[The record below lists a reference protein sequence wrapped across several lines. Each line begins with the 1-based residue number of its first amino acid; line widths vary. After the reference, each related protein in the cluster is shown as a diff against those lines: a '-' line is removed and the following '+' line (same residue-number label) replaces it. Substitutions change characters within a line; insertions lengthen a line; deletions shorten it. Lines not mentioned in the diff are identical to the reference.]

1 MNHSYLRLLLSGAL
15 CLMCAGAVAEQSS
28 SFGDYTVHYN
38 AFTTDILTPEVAKAY
53 GIQRSKSH
61 ALLNISVLKK
71 VMGTTGE
78 PVRARVQAT
87 ATNLSAQLRQLNVR
101 ELIDEQSDSKAIYY
115 LAETP
120 VTDGE
125 TLKFSITVTPAES
138 SAATTVTFDQQFFTN

>member
-1 MNHSYLRLLLSGAL
+1 MKHSFLRSLVSGAL
-15 CLMCAGAVAEQSS
+15 CLACAGTLAEQSS
-28 SFGDYTVHYN
+28 TFGDYTVHYS

-71 VMGTTGE
+71 VMGTTGQ

-87 ATNLSAQLRQLNVR
+87 AANLSAQLRQLNVR
-101 ELIDEQSDSKAIYY
+101 ELIDEQTDSKAIYY
-115 LAETP
+115 IAETA
-120 VTDGE
+120 VADGE

-138 SAATTVTFDQQFFTN
+138 SASTTVTFDQQFFTN